1 MKLSQFF
8 TFSQNRQDSR
18 NVSYICLMHYFW
30 GVASSMI
37 FTLLPI
43 FIVDELGGS
52 YKSYGLLEG
61 TVIFLSF
68 VSKLFAGFLID
79 IFKRKRPMFLSGIL
93 LTILSKISLVFSFN
107 VLFVFIA
114 KSIDRFAK
122 GLRQAPSDAIFAEL
136 STNKGFAYS
145 TRYMMNIG
153 GNLTGSILT
162 SMIVKM
168 IGNNFRFVFALATIP
183 TIAALFIYNKKLTY
197 KEETDIKKSDKQRWS
212 IKDISRLPKSFWSF
226 IIMASIL
233 MFSRFSEGFIT
244 LRAKEVLPNDVS
256 NFPLFMALYEVC
268 AVIVA
273 LPIGKLSDK
282 IDKKIIFL
290 IGVAISFGAQIVALF
305 ANNFFGIL
313 MIYLLVGLHMGTTHG
328 LLSSIVAKSAPKE
341 LIGTAF
347 AVYYGIDAVALFCS
361 NYIAGVSSK
370 FALLVGLQGS
380 SGPFM
385 VGCISTLTV
394 LCYLVF
400 LIIKGKRNNE
410 AVF

>member
-1 MKLSQFF
+1 
-8 TFSQNRQDSR
+8 
-18 NVSYICLMHYFW
+18 MHYFW

-61 TVIFLSF
+61 AVIFLSF

-79 IFKRKRPMFLSGIL
+79 IFKRKRPMFLSGII
-93 LTILSKISLVFSFN
+93 LTILSKISLAFSFN

-122 GLRQAPSDAIFAEL
+122 GLRQAPSDAILAEL
-136 STNKGFAYS
+136 SNRKGFAYS

-162 SMIVKM
+162 SIIVKTM
-168 IGNNFRFVFALATIP
+168 GNNFRLVFSLAIIP
-183 TIAALFIYNKKLTY
+183 TIAALFIYNKKITY
-197 KEETDIKKSDKQRWS
+197 KEDTNIKKSDKQKWS
-212 IKDISRLPKSFWSF
+212 IRDIGRLPKAYWSF
-226 IIMASIL
+226 IIMVSIL
-233 MFSRFSEGFIT
+233 MFARFSEGFIT

-268 AVIVA
+268 AVVVA
-273 LPIGKLSDK
+273 LPVGKISDK
-282 IDKKIIFL
+282 MDKKIIFL
-290 IGVAISFGAQIVALF
+290 FGIVIFFFAHMTALF
-305 ANNFFGIL
+305 ASGFLSVL
-313 MIYLLVGLHMGTTHG
+313 MIYLLVGIHMGTTQG

-347 AVYYGIDAVALFCS
+347 AVYYGIDAIALFCS
-361 NYIAGVSSK
+361 NYIAGISSK
-370 FALLVGLQGS
+370 LALFVGLQGS
-380 SGPFM
+380 AGPFII
-385 VGCISTLTV
+385 GSTATV
-394 LCYLVF
+394 LVLFYLIY
-400 LIIKGKRNNE
+400 LIINDRKNHNF
-410 AVF
+410 AF